1 MEEKTAGQQLREA
14 LLTQKKNGW
23 DVVDGATERAIFDY
37 CEGYK
42 TFLDRGKTERT
53 CVDYVVEL
61 AEAAGFVP
69 LERGM
74 ELHPGS
80 KVYRVNRGRAV
91 NLAVIGSAAVRN
103 AFS

>member
-1 MEEKTAGQQLREA
+1 MAEKEEKTPGQQLREA

-23 DVVDGATERAIFDY
+23 DVVDEATEKAVFDY

-53 CVDYVVEL
+53 CVDYTVEL

-69 LERGM
+69 LSGAWSST
-74 ELHPGS
+74 P
-80 KVYRVNRGRAV
+80 
-91 NLAVIGSAAVRN
+91 AARCTG
-103 AFS
+103 

>member
-1 MEEKTAGQQLREA
+1 MEEKTPGQQLREA
-14 LLTQKKNGW
+14 LLNQKKNGW
-23 DVVDGATERAIFDY
+23 DVVDEATERAIFDY

-53 CVDYVVEL
+53 CVDYTVEL

-80 KVYRVNRGRAV
+80 KVYRVNRGRAK
-91 NLAVIGSAAVRN
+91 NLAFIA
-103 AFS
+103 